1 MKIYDVF
8 GKAGESGEQILGSRD
23 TGSHACYLIYGVLK
37 PGEKGRELS
46 PGKGHEE
53 LVLVIAGDL
62 QLSGHYTGTLR
73 QGQAVHLQGEQ
84 SCHVANPGTLN
95 VIYVISGGH
104 SESEHGHH

>member
-8 GKAGESGEQILGSRD
+8 GKTGESGECVLGAHV

-37 PGEKGRELS
+37 PGEKGRELK

-53 LVLVIAGDL
+53 IVLVIAGDL
-62 QLSGHYTGTLR
+62 QLSGHYAGTLK

-84 SCHVANPGTLN
+84 SCHAENPGTLN
-95 VIYVISGGH
+95 VVYVISGGH
-104 SESEHGHH
+104 SGSEYSHG

>member
-1 MKIYDVF
+1 MKSFEVITKV
-8 GKAGESGEQILGSRD
+8 AGSGEYVLGARD

-37 PGEKGRELS
+37 PGEKGRELN

-62 QLSGHYTGTLR
+62 QLSGHCTGTLK
-73 QGQAVHLQGEQ
+73 QGQAIRLQGEQ
-84 SCHVANPGTLN
+84 SCHAANPGAIN

>member
-1 MKIYDVF
+1 MKTYDVF
-8 GKAGESGEQILGSRD
+8 GKTGDSGEHILGSRE
-23 TGSHACYLIYGVLK
+23 TGSHACYLIHGVLK

-84 SCHVANPGTLN
+84 SCHAANPGTLN

-104 SESEHGHH
+104 SESEHSHH

>member
-8 GKAGESGEQILGSRD
+8 GKAGEPGEKILGSHE
-23 TGSHACYLIYGVLK
+23 TGSHACYLIYGILK

-62 QLSGHYTGTLR
+62 QLSGHFTGMLK

-84 SCHVANPGTLN
+84 SCHAENPGAIN
-95 VIYVISGGH
+95 VVYVVSGGH
-104 SESEHGHH
+104 SGSEQCHR

>member
-8 GKAGESGEQILGSRD
+8 KKTGESGENILGARE
-23 TGSHACYLIYGVLK
+23 TGSHACYLIYGTLK

-62 QLSGHYTGTLR
+62 QLSGHYTGMLK
-73 QGQAVHLQGEQ
+73 QGQAIHLQGAQ
-84 SCHVANPGTLN
+84 SCFAENPGAIN
-95 VIYVISGGH
+95 AVYVISGGH
-104 SESEHGHH
+104 SESEQGHH